1 VEHGKRKMKHAFVQS
16 MCDHLRRVT
25 MDVGDV
31 NGHGDE
37 LPNSQAGFHGWRG
50 EILEETSIHRIG
62 VFCIF
67 RFQSI

>member
-1 VEHGKRKMKHAFVQS
+1 

-25 MDVGDV
+25 MGVGDV